1 MGCMIYGSRLRRP
14 IINDDIIL
22 FWTFCFD
29 KKDRREMM
37 TSCLKSVYMHTWTDK
52 VGNEMSVQEIMQYT
66 GAVWHCRAHFC
77 LLIHSKW
84 RQHWKWNKIDAKKCR
99 GGHDSLAGGRRDRRI
114 EGANVRRNKGNQVLP
129 KNETSKRYA
138 RTNWAWR
145 LNELFKENGCSSK
158 ERDKRSVIKLKPVK
172 LKRLLD
178 LLFAKC
184 RSKLV

>member
-52 VGNEMSVQEIMQYT
+52 VGNEMSVQETMQYT

-84 RQHWKWNKIDAKKCR
+84 RQHWNWNKIDANVNV
-99 GGHDSLAGGRRDRRI
+99 GGGGDSLAGGRRDWRI
-114 EGANVRRNKGNQVLP
+114 EGANVRRNKRNQVFFS
-129 KNETSKRYA
+129 KNETSNRYEM
-138 RTNWAWR
+138 TNWAWR
-145 LNELFKENGCSSK
+145 LNELFKERG
-158 ERDKRSVIKLKPVK
+158 KRSVIKLKPVK
-172 LKRLLD
+172 LKTVRSIVCKMSVKTGLNLL
-178 LLFAKC
+178 
-184 RSKLV
+184 R

>member
-1 MGCMIYGSRLRRP
+1 MIYGSRLRRP

-99 GGHDSLAGGRRDRRI
+99 GDMIAWQEEDGIEELRAPTYAETREIKFFQKMKHLSVMQGRTELGGWMNCSKKMDALQKNATNVLSL
-114 EGANVRRNKGNQVLP
+114 
-129 KNETSKRYA
+129 
-138 RTNWAWR
+138 NWNR
-145 LNELFKENGCSSK
+145 LNWKDC
-158 ERDKRSVIKLKPVK
+158 
-172 LKRLLD
+172 
-178 LLFAKC
+178 
-184 RSKLV
+184 